1 MHLNRLRS
9 AWNSWS
15 SENEQRNRK
24 EDMEAVIYT
33 ASDLQSSKRRII
45 LDQARS
51 GCAEIRDKDGTGL
64 VLVRKSNFVLLRSVR
79 EWFSKFVTV
88 LAAFERPT
96 SERRPTD
103 FGELSWLSEFDEEDR
118 QVFRKELLE
127 ALNRSLSLDSFEPV
141 ENLIRDWRTTASA
154 LSNPEG
160 RRVLT
165 SPGDQL
171 SAFTEV
177 ERPEDS
183 PAQALAEGR

>member
-1 MHLNRLRS
+1 
-9 AWNSWS
+9 
-15 SENEQRNRK
+15 
-24 EDMEAVIYT
+24 MEAVIYT

-154 LSNPEG
+154 LSNQRAFKPRGSARSHIARRPALRVHRG
-160 RRVLT
+160 RAARRFAC
-165 SPGDQL
+165 SG
-171 SAFTEV
+171 S
-177 ERPEDS
+177 
-183 PAQALAEGR
+183 G